1 MYVIVI
7 VVAKHCDPGRKA
19 DAHLKLFIHGQS
31 VDFAKVLSGEKRSL
45 LDTMTEQAI
54 TEKAKK
60 EGDRNVYIK
69 KYLRAAYWLFKNE
82 IPHTTNFESLLDLL
96 CLHDED
102 LCYFFPNPGC
112 EC

>member
-1 MYVIVI
+1 MYVIVICMYVIVI

-60 EGDRNVYIK
+60 EGIEMYT
-69 KYLRAAYWLFKNE
+69 LKN
-82 IPHTTNFESLLDLL
+82 T
-96 CLHDED
+96 
-102 LCYFFPNPGC
+102 
-112 EC
+112 